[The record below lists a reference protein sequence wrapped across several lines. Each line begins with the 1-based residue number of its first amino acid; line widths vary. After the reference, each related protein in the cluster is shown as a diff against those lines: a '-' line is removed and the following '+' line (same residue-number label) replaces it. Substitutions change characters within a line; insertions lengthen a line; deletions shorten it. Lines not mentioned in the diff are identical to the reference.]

1 MGSRPRH
8 KQENL
13 AKKLLRI
20 RNALEL
26 TQFQLVKLMGVHDSL
41 PYHRISEYESG
52 RREPSLW
59 VLLAY
64 ARIAGVHLEDIVDD
78 NIDLPEK
85 LPGRIRYRKR
95 TNRPPGL

>member
-1 MGSRPRH
+1 MGRRPRH
-8 KQENL
+8 KQQNL

-26 TQFQLVKLMGVHDSL
+26 TQFQLVKLMGVDDSL

-64 ARIAGVHLEDIVDD
+64 GRVAGVHLEEIVDD
-78 NIDLPEK
+78 NLKLPEK
-85 LPGRIRYRKR
+85 LPGSVKY
-95 TNRPPGL
+95 PVPGGEAS